1 MSNAA
6 PQFKGVI
13 RPATYEDCL
22 TLAPNLRQEDKDE
35 VWESHGYLPE
45 EALIISFKASPN
57 AQVGTINGEI
67 VCMFGVAPD
76 EDSHRGSPWMLAS
89 DLIKDVS
96 GEFLRRDKEVL
107 RGMSAGYTF
116 LFNYAW
122 SKNTM
127 HLRWLK
133 WLGFTIDKD
142 PVPIGRNREIFYG
155 FYKFNE
161 EQQCL
166 PLV

>member
-22 TLAPNLRQEDKDE
+22 TLAPILRQEDKDE
-35 VWESHGYLPE
+35 VWESHGHLPE
-45 EALIISFKASPN
+45 EALILSFEASPN

-67 VCMFGVAPD
+67 VCMFGVAPT
-76 EDSHRGSPWMLAS
+76 EDSNFGSPWMLAS

-96 GEFLRRDKEVL
+96 REFLKRDKEVL
-107 RGMSAGYTF
+107 NGMSAGYGF

-133 WLGFTIDKD
+133 WLGFTIDYS
-142 PVPIGRNREIFYG
+142 PIPLGNNGEIFYG
-155 FYKFNE
+155 FYKFQKE
-161 EQQCL
+161 
-166 PLV
+166 

>member
-22 TLAPNLRQEDKDE
+22 ALAPNLRQEDKDE
-35 VWESHGYLPE
+35 VWESHGHLPE
-45 EALIISFKASPN
+45 EALILSFEASPN

-67 VCMFGVAPD
+67 VCMFGVAPTD
-76 EDSHRGSPWMLAS
+76 DPNSGSAWMLAS
-89 DLIKDVS
+89 DLIQDVS
-96 GEFLRRDKEVL
+96 REFLKRNKEVL
-107 RGMSAGYTF
+107 NDMSAGYRF

-122 SKNTM
+122 SKNTT

-142 PVPIGRNREIFYG
+142 PIPLGSNGELFHA

-161 EQQCL
+161 EQPCL
-166 PLV
+166 PLI